1 MTSLL
6 YTTFKLFHNVSIY
19 NWLEIYTIN
28 YVEVDTDLILLH
40 FLIDSHINSSSL
52 HWHCYKL
59 HQQHGLTQF
68 SMNKLVSIHYNLL
81 WLPTEVVALVY
92 WTYPLSLFEVALLYL
107 LLLLSLEELESFDD
121 SSNDKLSDD
130 EYSFF
135 MVEVIAISSSSKT
148 GLDWI
153 QAMGGKGGTIL
164 EGTSHQRPLAKFS
177 FLVIVGWLVNAFTDH
192 WNFLDSLGTGLRL
205 KYGTTEIPSLS
216 MTKALGLL
224 SQVEISW
231 SIFWRLGVLKLY
243 IGFDVLGLELTL
255 FASISMI
262 VTLSSCKWPLSCSN
276 VNFWLQTISI
286 LSLFTKWPNKSEN

>member
-1 MTSLL
+1 
-6 YTTFKLFHNVSIY
+6 
-19 NWLEIYTIN
+19 
-28 YVEVDTDLILLH
+28 
-40 FLIDSHINSSSL
+40 
-52 HWHCYKL
+52 
-59 HQQHGLTQF
+59 
-68 SMNKLVSIHYNLL
+68 MNKLVSIHYNLL
-81 WLPTEVVALVY
+81 YRFRLHWCCCLVY

-148 GLDWI
+148 GFDWI

-164 EGTSHQRPLAKFS
+164 EGTSHHRPLAKFS

-216 MTKALGLL
+216 MTKALGLF
-224 SQVEISW
+224 SQVEFSW

-255 FASISMI
+255 LASISMI
-262 VTLSSCKWPLSCSN
+262 VTLSSFKRPLSSSN
-276 VNFWLQTISI
+276 VNFWLQTITI
-286 LSLFTKWPNKSEN
+286 LTLFKRWPNKSEN